1 MRNFWDYL
9 FREWFRQV
17 GEALLLA
24 FLVTTFLFTT
34 VGVVGNSMN
43 PLNGN
48 PLPQGALSLQNGE
61 RVFVPKYETWLV
73 RFGLMH
79 WKRGEVAIV
88 KPPEGTPNSVAQFPF
103 LGFPFRAFF
112 IKRIIGIPGDTVS
125 IKDGVVNINGKPLN
139 EVHINQF
146 ITPYPENYPVTC
158 YQNGKLTALITQQ
171 QTRFS
176 PGDLPPYLKPTLEM
190 LVPPTQEEL
199 DKSNA
204 GEVCFNAALKLKPG
218 YYFVMGDNRTFGGS
232 EDSRTFGPIPE
243 TSIAGR
249 ASAVW
254 WPLNKI
260 RALPIP
266 EGFRE
271 LSN

>member
-1 MRNFWDYL
+1 MRNIWNYL

-34 VGVVGNSMN
+34 VGVVGSSMN
-43 PLNGN
+43 PT
-48 PLPQGALSLQNGE
+48 LQSGE

-73 RFGLMH
+73 RFGFMQ

-88 KPPEGTPNSVAQFPF
+88 KPPEGTPNAIAQFPV
-103 LGFPFRAFF
+103 LGFQFRAFF
-112 IKRIIGIPGDTVS
+112 IKRIVALPGDKVS
-125 IKDGVVNINGKPLN
+125 VKDGVVYINDQAIN
-139 EVHINQF
+139 EIHITQS
-146 ITPYPENYPVTC
+146 IQPYPENYPQVC

-171 QTRFS
+171 QVRFT
-176 PGDLPPYLKPTLEM
+176 PDALPPYLKPTLDM
-190 LVPPTQEEL
+190 VTPPTQEDL

-204 GEVCFNAALKLKPG
+204 GEYCYTGSLTLKPS

-232 EDSRTFGPIPE
+232 EDSRTFGPVP
-243 TSIAGR
+243 TSAIAGR
-249 ASAVW
+249 ANAVW

-260 RALPIP
+260 RGLPIP
-266 EGFRE
+266 EGFRQ
-271 LSN
+271 